1 MSSFA
6 EFRAAASKSTVVHI
20 AFAFILLG
28 GWATF
33 ANRVHPLDQALRAG
47 LVQGAISGTLTLF
60 LKKGLERMSAMFMK
74 ARQADEG
81 IGRNFAA
88 LLVPPVITAT
98 TLTTILFTI
107 HTLAGTPE
115 VLPTIAVPLLVSTS
129 YAIIYNTNLWKAA
142 RL

>member
-1 MSSFA
+1 MSTF
-6 EFRAAASKSTVVHI
+6 ENMRAAAGKSTVVHI

-28 GWATF
+28 GWAVF
-33 ANRVHPLDQALRAG
+33 ANRAHPLEQALRAG

-60 LKKGLERMSAMFMK
+60 LKKGLERMSAMFMN
-74 ARQADEG
+74 ARQSDEG

-88 LLVPPVITAT
+88 LFVPPVVTAT
-98 TLTTILFTI
+98 TLATILFTI

-129 YAIIYNTNLWKAA
+129 YAIIYNTSLWKAA
-142 RL
+142 RS